1 MGISAR
7 RGESD
12 MTIPTPQLGCS
23 HSEEEISRRT
33 LIGGL
38 VAAGAFTATGAAA
51 LQPGQLTH
59 RGTPQLT
66 IGPFYPLERPP
77 EEDPDLTRMMGRLGS
92 ARGTV
97 IEVTGRV
104 LTEAR
109 NPVPAAHIDMW
120 QANSA
125 GRYHHP
131 SDPSGGAIDP
141 SFQGAAL
148 LRSDSQGR
156 YRIRTVI
163 PGPYGARARH
173 IHFDVRGRNRRLITQ
188 MFFPGEQNAE
198 DNLFRSLRD
207 PALQSA
213 VTASLASPTNVTG
226 VPVYE
231 WDIVLAGE

>member
-1 MGISAR
+1 MI
-7 RGESD
+7 
-12 MTIPTPQLGCS
+12 IPTPQMGSS
-23 HSEEEISRRT
+23 HFTGEISRRM
-33 LIGGL
+33 LLGGL
-38 VAAGAFTATGAAA
+38 TAAGAFTASGAGA
-51 LQPGQLTH
+51 LQSGQLTH

-66 IGPFYPLERPP
+66 IGPFYPLDRPP
-77 EEDPDLTRMMGRLGS
+77 EEDPDLTQMMGRPGS

-97 IEVTGRV
+97 IEITGRV

-109 NPVPAAHIDMW
+109 VPVTGANIDMW
-120 QANSA
+120 QANSV

-141 SFQGAAL
+141 AFQGAAL
-148 LRSDSQGR
+148 LRSNEQGR

-188 MFFPGEQNAE
+188 MFFPGEPNAQ
-198 DNLFRSLRD
+198 DNLFRSLQD
-207 PALQSA
+207 PALQRA
-213 VTASLASPTNVTG
+213 VTASLAGHGRADRVS
-226 VPVYE
+226 VYE